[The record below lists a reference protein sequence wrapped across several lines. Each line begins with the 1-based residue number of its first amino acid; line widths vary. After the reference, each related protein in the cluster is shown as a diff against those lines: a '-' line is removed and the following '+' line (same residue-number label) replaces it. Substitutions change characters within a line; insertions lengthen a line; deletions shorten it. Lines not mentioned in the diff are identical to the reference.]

1 MSPQFKSR
9 LKSRLTA
16 IALILASIGG
26 TSAIFG
32 AVPLLAQLTSP
43 PDGDRPVA
51 YPAPLSSEVGGDRD
65 AQAL

>member
-1 MSPQFKSR
+1 MSPHLSPQF
-9 LKSRLTA
+9 KSRLTA

-43 PDGDRPVA
+43 PTDRPVA
-51 YPAPLSSEVGGDRD
+51 YPAPLSSEVAGDRD
-65 AQAL
+65 SQAL

>member
-9 LKSRLTA
+9 LTT

-43 PDGDRPVA
+43 QSATRPVA
-51 YPAPLSSEVGGDRD
+51 YPAPLSSDTESQKNP
-65 AQAL
+65 QAL